1 MNSPANSMLLVATL
15 VAGLSGWGAIFAWWF
30 RERSKTVRG
39 IKILRR
45 TNARLQKTV
54 MFTLEK
60 WRDQVRNN
68 QAFLLIERE
77 YAERLA
83 ASDGRSADEIKTA
96 IRAEINA
103 MFERHDAFS
112 RERPTP
118 DETRHQLAAIDDVE
132 RYVATGKTSI
142 AELQIEEGV
151 RRAA

>member
-1 MNSPANSMLLVATL
+1 MNDGLQTTLLIAT
-15 VAGLSGWGAIFAWWF
+15 VIAGLSGWAAVFAWWF

-39 IKILRR
+39 IKELRK
-45 TNARLQKTV
+45 TNSRLQKTI
-54 MFTLEK
+54 MFTLDK

-83 ASDGRSADEIKTA
+83 AYDGRSPEEIKTT

-112 RERPTP
+112 KERPTP
-118 DETRHQLAAIDDVE
+118 NETRHQLAAIDDVE
-132 RYVATGKTSI
+132 RYVTTGKTSI
-142 AELQIEEGV
+142 AELQIEDEV

>member
-1 MNSPANSMLLVATL
+1 MSEGLQTTLLIAT
-15 VAGLSGWGAIFAWWF
+15 VIAGLSGWAAIFAWWF

-39 IKILRR
+39 IKALRR

-54 MFTLEK
+54 MFTLDK

-83 ASDGRSADEIKTA
+83 ASDGRSPEEIKTT

-112 RERPTP
+112 KERPTP
-118 DETRHQLAAIDDVE
+118 NETRHQLAAIDDVE
-132 RYVATGKTSI
+132 RYVTTGQTSI
-142 AELQIEEGV
+142 AELQIEEEV